1 MTDVIRLDDAERQQ
15 RQQRRRSRQEIDRAS
30 DSSEDHGLPII
41 KVVASELPRVVDE
54 AEQVLINAA
63 EPIFSR
69 AGNLVRPI
77 TDVVPTGGGRLVR
90 IARLRPL
97 GADALTD
104 VLAQT
109 AKFQRYD
116 ERRRAWGNIDP
127 PAKVAATLLSRE
139 GKWRVPPVAGIITT
153 PTLRPDGTLLD
164 KAGYDPATRLYLMLD
179 ETLEMPEILEAP
191 SREDA
196 VDALTLLKEP
206 LAGFPFVK
214 AVDQAVALSGILTA
228 VIRPALPVAPLH
240 GIRASTAGTGKSF
253 LVDVLS
259 TIATGRP
266 CSVMAVGKTEEET
279 EKRLGALLLDGAPVI
294 SIDNVNGE
302 LGGDMLCQM
311 TERPLVRV
319 RILGKSEV
327 PEIECRATVFATG
340 NNLTMVGDMT
350 RRAVM
355 CTLDPRV
362 ERPELRQFDFD
373 PIARILDDRGAYIA
387 AAITIVRAYRAAGSP
402 PMCGPIGSYGA
413 WSDSVRSALIWL
425 GEADPVASMDIMR
438 DEDPEL
444 VVISE
449 LFEAWRAALVVG
461 ASYTSIQI
469 EEVASERFIEGAY
482 MHPDFRD
489 ILMRQANA
497 GPVISTKRLGR
508 WLTRIKGRVVNG
520 WRLEMLAD
528 AKRGNRYVL
537 VQVDRDVQE
546 TML

>member
-1 MTDVIRLDDAERQQ
+1 MTDVITLHDAQ
-15 RQQRRRSRQEIDRAS
+15 RQQRRRSRQEIDRRS
-30 DSSEDHGLPII
+30 DSSDDHGLPVI
-41 KVVASELPRVVDE
+41 KVVASEMPRVVDE
-54 AEQVLINAA
+54 AEQALINAA

-77 TDVVPTGGGRLVR
+77 TDVVPTGGGRLAR
-90 IARLRPL
+90 IARLRSL
-97 GADALTD
+97 GTDALTD

-116 ERRRAWGNIDP
+116 ERRRAWANIDP

-153 PTLRPDGTLLD
+153 PTLRPDGSLLD

-179 ETLEMPEILEAP
+179 ESLELPEILEAP

-196 VDALTLLKEP
+196 VDALTLLLEP
-206 LAGFPFVK
+206 LSGFPFVK
-214 AVDQAVALSGILTA
+214 PVDRAVALSSILTA

-240 GIRASTAGTGKSF
+240 GIRASTAGTGKSY
-253 LVDVLS
+253 LVDVFS

-327 PEIECRATVFATG
+327 PEVECRATIFATG
-340 NNLTMVGDMT
+340 NNLTMLGDMT

-355 CTLDPRV
+355 CSLDPRV
-362 ERPELRQFDFD
+362 ERPELREFDFD

-402 PMCGPIGSYGA
+402 QVCGPIGSYGA

-449 LFEAWRAALVVG
+449 LFAAWRAALAVG
-461 ASYTSIQI
+461 APYTSIQI
-469 EEVASERFIEGAY
+469 EETASERFHDGGY
-482 MHPDFRD
+482 LHPEFHD

-497 GPVISTKRLGR
+497 GPAISTKRLGR
-508 WLTRIKGRVVNG
+508 WLTRIKGRVVHG
-520 WRLEMLAD
+520 WRLEMMAD
-528 AKRGNRYVL
+528 AKRGNRFAL
-537 VQVDRDVQE
+537 VEADRGVQE
-546 TML
+546 ALL

>member
-1 MTDVIRLDDAERQQ
+1 MTEVVTLHDAQ
-15 RQQRRRSRQEIDRAS
+15 RQAKRRTRQEVDRRSDPV
-30 DSSEDHGLPII
+30 DDHGMPVI
-41 KVVASELPRVVDE
+41 KVVASEMPRVVDE
-54 AEQVLINAA
+54 AEAALMAAA

-77 TDVVPTGGGRLVR
+77 TDVVPTGSGRLTR

-97 GADALTD
+97 GTVALTD

-116 ERRRAWGNIDP
+116 ERRRAWVNIDP
-127 PAKVAATLLSRE
+127 PAKVAETLIARE

-179 ETLEMPEILEAP
+179 ESLELPEILEKP

-196 VDALTLLKEP
+196 VDALTLLIEP

-214 AVDQAVALSGILTA
+214 PVDRAVALSGILTA
-228 VIRPALPVAPLH
+228 VIRPSLPVAPLH
-240 GIRASTAGTGKSF
+240 GIRASTAGSGKSY
-253 LVDVLS
+253 LVDVIS

-279 EKRLGALLLDGAPVI
+279 EKRLGALLLDGAPII

-311 TERPLVRV
+311 TERPLVRA
-319 RILGKSEV
+319 RILGKSEM
-327 PEIECRATVFATG
+327 PEIECRATVMATG
-340 NNLTMVGDMT
+340 NNLTMLGDMT

-355 CTLDPRV
+355 STLDPRL
-362 ERPELRQFDFD
+362 ERPELREFDFD
-373 PIARILDDRGAYIA
+373 PISRILEHRGAYIA

-402 PMCGPIGSYGA
+402 SQCGPIGSYGA

-425 GEADPVASMDIMR
+425 GEADPVSSMDTMR

-449 LFEAWRAALVVG
+449 LFSAWRAALVTG
-461 ASYTSIQI
+461 ASYSSIQI
-469 EEVASERFIEGAY
+469 EEAASERFMDGAF
-482 MHPDFRD
+482 MHPEFRD
-489 ILMRQANA
+489 VLMRQANA
-497 GPVISTKRLGR
+497 GPAISTKRLGR
-508 WLTRIKGRVVNG
+508 WLTRIKGRVVDG
-520 WRLEMLAD
+520 WRLEMIAD
-528 AKRGNRYVL
+528 AKRGNRYAL
-537 VQVDRDVQE
+537 VEAQHEAQE
-546 TML
+546 ALL